1 MGRDR
6 REGDGDEGVT
16 SGRGEDDGVGDDNDG
31 DGDGADNGGSMCR
44 WKLMRVNPQLR
55 LRGGENGGI
64 RYKSRISFSSSDRL
78 CI

>member
-44 WKLMRVNPQLR
+44 WKSMRVNP
-55 LRGGENGGI
+55 
-64 RYKSRISFSSSDRL
+64 
-78 CI
+78 